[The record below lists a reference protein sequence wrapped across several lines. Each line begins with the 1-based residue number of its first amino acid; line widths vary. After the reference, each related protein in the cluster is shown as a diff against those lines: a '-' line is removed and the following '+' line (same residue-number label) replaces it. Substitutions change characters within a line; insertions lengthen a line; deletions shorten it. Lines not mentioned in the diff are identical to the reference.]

1 LKRRTKTEEV
11 AVKHTSSVVTE
22 KKGGPL
28 GADLLHLASWEALTL
43 LVITDEAGEGACPG
57 A

>member
-22 KKGGPL
+22 KKEGPL

-43 LVITDEAGEGACPG
+43 LVINDAAGEGACPG